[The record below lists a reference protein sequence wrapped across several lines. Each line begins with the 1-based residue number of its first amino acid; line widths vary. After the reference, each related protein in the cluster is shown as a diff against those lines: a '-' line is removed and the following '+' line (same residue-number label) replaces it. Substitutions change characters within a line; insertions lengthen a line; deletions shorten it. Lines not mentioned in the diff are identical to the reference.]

1 MWWVAYYVVFSMWLG
16 GLSSGGSVGFIT
28 VGFGGF
34 DLCLGWGC
42 GYNVVVRLRDKE
54 SPRWGLP
61 DSPLGGGQDMFEN
74 TIIDIMQVLLA
85 NYDDSDLAFI
95 EEQNLTF
102 GDMGLGFDQELSDS
116 RHTLEVST
124 KIEWAV
130 ASPITQTFLTYSLIL
145 WDNGE
150 GDCLA
155 RVTLDSVSDA
165 ELLERL
171 FERSEVSP
179 EVQLREAREIMLEA
193 KAFDDA
199 ASE

>member
-1 MWWVAYYVVFSMWLG
+1 
-16 GLSSGGSVGFIT
+16 
-28 VGFGGF
+28 
-34 DLCLGWGC
+34 
-42 GYNVVVRLRDKE
+42 
-54 SPRWGLP
+54 
-61 DSPLGGGQDMFEN
+61 MFEN

-145 WDNGE
+145 WDDGE

-165 ELLERL
+165 ELLEQL

-179 EVQLREAREIMLEA
+179 EVQLREAREIMSEA

>member
-1 MWWVAYYVVFSMWLG
+1 
-16 GLSSGGSVGFIT
+16 
-28 VGFGGF
+28 
-34 DLCLGWGC
+34 
-42 GYNVVVRLRDKE
+42 
-54 SPRWGLP
+54 
-61 DSPLGGGQDMFEN
+61 MFEN

-130 ASPITQTFLTYSLIL
+130 ASPITQTFLTYGLIL

-165 ELLERL
+165 ELLEQL
-171 FERSEVSP
+171 FEQSEVSP
-179 EVQLREAREIMLEA
+179 EVQLREAREIMSEA

>member
-1 MWWVAYYVVFSMWLG
+1 
-16 GLSSGGSVGFIT
+16 
-28 VGFGGF
+28 
-34 DLCLGWGC
+34 
-42 GYNVVVRLRDKE
+42 
-54 SPRWGLP
+54 
-61 DSPLGGGQDMFEN
+61 MFEN

-102 GDMGLGFDQELSDS
+102 GDMSLGFDQELSDA
-116 RHTLEVST
+116 RHILEVST
-124 KIEWAV
+124 KIEWNTAT
-130 ASPITQTFLTYSLIL
+130 PITQTYLTYSLIL
-145 WDNGE
+145 WDDVK

-179 EVQLREAREIMLEA
+179 EVQLREAREIMSEA

-199 ASE
+199 LSE

>member
-1 MWWVAYYVVFSMWLG
+1 
-16 GLSSGGSVGFIT
+16 
-28 VGFGGF
+28 
-34 DLCLGWGC
+34 
-42 GYNVVVRLRDKE
+42 
-54 SPRWGLP
+54 
-61 DSPLGGGQDMFEN
+61 MFEN

-116 RHTLEVST
+116 RHTLELST
-124 KIEWAV
+124 KIEWAT
-130 ASPITQTFLTYSLIL
+130 ASPIGQTFITYGLIL
-145 WDNGE
+145 WDDVE

-155 RVTLDSVSDA
+155 RVTLDSISDA
-165 ELLERL
+165 ELLEHL
-171 FERSEVSP
+171 FEQSEVSP

-199 ASE
+199 RDE

>member
-1 MWWVAYYVVFSMWLG
+1 
-16 GLSSGGSVGFIT
+16 
-28 VGFGGF
+28 
-34 DLCLGWGC
+34 
-42 GYNVVVRLRDKE
+42 
-54 SPRWGLP
+54 
-61 DSPLGGGQDMFEN
+61 MFEN

-102 GDMGLGFDQELSDS
+102 GDMGLAVDQEVCDA
-116 RHTLEVST
+116 RYTLEVST
-124 KIEWAV
+124 KIEWNT

-145 WDNGE
+145 WDDVE

-165 ELLERL
+165 ELLEHL

-179 EVQLREAREIMLEA
+179 AVQLREAREIMSEA

-199 ASE
+199 AS

>member
-1 MWWVAYYVVFSMWLG
+1 
-16 GLSSGGSVGFIT
+16 
-28 VGFGGF
+28 
-34 DLCLGWGC
+34 
-42 GYNVVVRLRDKE
+42 
-54 SPRWGLP
+54 
-61 DSPLGGGQDMFEN
+61 MFEN

-102 GDMGLGFDQELSDS
+102 GDMGLGFDQELCDS
-116 RHTLEVST
+116 RYILEVST
-124 KIEWAV
+124 KIEWAT
-130 ASPITQTFLTYSLIL
+130 ATPITQTYLTYSLIL
-145 WDNGE
+145 WDDVK

-155 RVTLDSVSDA
+155 RVTLDSISDA
-165 ELLERL
+165 ELLEQL

-179 EVQLREAREIMLEA
+179 EVQLREAREIMSEA

>member
-1 MWWVAYYVVFSMWLG
+1 
-16 GLSSGGSVGFIT
+16 
-28 VGFGGF
+28 
-34 DLCLGWGC
+34 
-42 GYNVVVRLRDKE
+42 
-54 SPRWGLP
+54 
-61 DSPLGGGQDMFEN
+61 MFEN
-74 TIIDIMQVLLA
+74 TIIDIVQVLLA

-124 KIEWAV
+124 KIEWAF
-130 ASPITQTFLTYSLIL
+130 ASPIAQTFLAYSLIL
-145 WDNGE
+145 WDDVE

-155 RVTLDSVSDA
+155 RVTLDSISDA
-165 ELLERL
+165 ELLECL
-171 FERSEVSP
+171 FELSEVSP
-179 EVQLREAREIMLEA
+179 ASQLREAREIMSEA

>member
-1 MWWVAYYVVFSMWLG
+1 
-16 GLSSGGSVGFIT
+16 
-28 VGFGGF
+28 
-34 DLCLGWGC
+34 
-42 GYNVVVRLRDKE
+42 
-54 SPRWGLP
+54 
-61 DSPLGGGQDMFEN
+61 MFEN

-116 RHTLEVST
+116 RHTLEVSA

-145 WDNGE
+145 WDDVE

-155 RVTLDSVSDA
+155 RVTLDSISDA
-165 ELLERL
+165 ELLEQL
-171 FERSEVSP
+171 FERAEVSP
-179 EVQLREAREIMLEA
+179 EVQLREAREIMSEA

-199 ASE
+199 LSE

>member
-1 MWWVAYYVVFSMWLG
+1 
-16 GLSSGGSVGFIT
+16 
-28 VGFGGF
+28 
-34 DLCLGWGC
+34 
-42 GYNVVVRLRDKE
+42 
-54 SPRWGLP
+54 
-61 DSPLGGGQDMFEN
+61 MFEN

-116 RHTLEVST
+116 RHILEVST
-124 KIEWAV
+124 KIEWAT
-130 ASPITQTFLTYSLIL
+130 ASPITQTFITYGLIL
-145 WDNGE
+145 WDDVE
-150 GDCLA
+150 GDCLV
-155 RVTLDSVSDA
+155 RVTLDSISDA

-171 FERSEVSP
+171 LERSEVSP
-179 EVQLREAREIMLEA
+179 ASQLREAREIMLEA

>member
-1 MWWVAYYVVFSMWLG
+1 
-16 GLSSGGSVGFIT
+16 
-28 VGFGGF
+28 
-34 DLCLGWGC
+34 
-42 GYNVVVRLRDKE
+42 
-54 SPRWGLP
+54 
-61 DSPLGGGQDMFEN
+61 MFEN

-102 GDMGLGFDQELSDS
+102 GDMGLGFDQEVCDA
-116 RHTLEVST
+116 RYTLEVST

-145 WDNGE
+145 WDDEE

-155 RVTLDSVSDA
+155 RVTLDSIADA
-165 ELLERL
+165 ELLEQL
-171 FERSEVSP
+171 FEQSEVSP
-179 EVQLREAREIMLEA
+179 EVQLREAREIMSEA

>member
-1 MWWVAYYVVFSMWLG
+1 METS
-16 GLSSGGSVGFIT
+16 
-28 VGFGGF
+28 
-34 DLCLGWGC
+34 
-42 GYNVVVRLRDKE
+42 
-54 SPRWGLP
+54 
-61 DSPLGGGQDMFEN
+61 
-74 TIIDIMQVLLA
+74 IIKIIRQLLA
-85 NYDDSDLAFI
+85 QYDDSDLAFI

-145 WDNGE
+145 WDDEE

-171 FERSEVSP
+171 FDLAEVSP
-179 EVQLREAREIMLEA
+179 EVQLREAREIMSEA

>member
-1 MWWVAYYVVFSMWLG
+1 
-16 GLSSGGSVGFIT
+16 
-28 VGFGGF
+28 
-34 DLCLGWGC
+34 
-42 GYNVVVRLRDKE
+42 
-54 SPRWGLP
+54 
-61 DSPLGGGQDMFEN
+61 MFEN
-74 TIIDIMQVLLA
+74 TVIDIMSVLLA

-124 KIEWAV
+124 KIEWNT

-145 WDNGE
+145 WDDVE

-155 RVTLDSVSDA
+155 RVTLDSISDA

-179 EVQLREAREIMLEA
+179 VSQLREAREIMLEA

-199 ASE
+199 ANE